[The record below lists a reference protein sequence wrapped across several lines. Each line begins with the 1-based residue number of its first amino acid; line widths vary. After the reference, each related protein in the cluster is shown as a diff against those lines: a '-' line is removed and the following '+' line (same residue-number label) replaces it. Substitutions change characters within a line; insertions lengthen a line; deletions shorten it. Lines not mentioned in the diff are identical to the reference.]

1 LPVIK
6 NSAHDIDQAVSILN
20 KSGVIII
27 PTDTVY
33 GLAVSAFDRS
43 AQKKIYRLKGRA
55 YRKPLIIMPP
65 DIRSAET
72 LCVIS
77 DDARRL
83 MKKFWPGPLT
93 LILPTTPLGQMVMG
107 GRKDA
112 GIRIPDHPV
121 VLKLLGGCGF
131 PLVTTSANPSSQP
144 SVTNAGAA
152 KNYFYGKVDLILDGG
167 PCEGESP
174 STVLDM
180 THFPYTVVREGCLPS
195 KTLLKYLHDSL
206 KGVTE

>member
-1 LPVIK
+1 MRITVPDDSLRAIET
-6 NSAHDIDQAVSILN
+6 AVGIL
-20 KSGVIII
+20 KKGGVVVI

-33 GLAVSAFDRS
+33 GLAASAFDRA
-43 AQKKIYRLKGRA
+43 AQKKIYRLKGRS

-65 DIRSAET
+65 DIPSAEC

-77 DDARRL
+77 ADARRL

-93 LILPTTPLGQMVMG
+93 LIVPTTPLGQMVMG

-112 GIRIPDHPV
+112 GVRIPDHPV
-121 VLKLLGGCGF
+121 VLKLLAGCNC

-144 SVTNAGAA
+144 SAVSAGAA
-152 KNYFYGKVDLILDGG
+152 KNYFFSKVDLIIDGG
-167 PCEGESP
+167 PSGSAAP

-195 KTLLKYLHDSL
+195 KTLLNYLNRD
-206 KGVTE
+206 